1 MTVRISHLAKNQ
13 RSSTAVTPASPQHHS
28 LAHTC
33 SAPALSSSPLK
44 APLLFF
50 APPVTVTG
58 PAVCSCSRL
67 HRYRLKKMC
76 RKAHVHHRVTQATP
90 LTRYYSVSGIQ
101 FTNRCLC
108 VLAYFTF
115 KIYFIYFFFLWE
127 TWGTVVVRWFL
138 LLLPC
143 FLHCMQR
150 TRLLGKLWG
159 SKYPEWGV
167 PSTDSRTRHCHI
179 LTTEG

>member
-90 LTRYYSVSGIQ
+90 LMRYSALVEYNLQTAVCVCWLTSRLKYIS
-101 FTNRCLC
+101 FTSFSFGRHGQQWWLGD
-108 VLAYFTF
+108 
-115 KIYFIYFFFLWE
+115 FFF
-127 TWGTVVVRWFL
+127 
-138 LLLPC
+138 C
-143 FLHCMQR
+143 FLAF
-150 TRLLGKLWG
+150 
-159 SKYPEWGV
+159 
-167 PSTDSRTRHCHI
+167 
-179 LTTEG
+179 